1 MPGPLDGI
9 RVLDLTRALAGPYCT
24 LMLGD
29 MGADVIKIELP
40 GSGDET
46 RGWGSPADFINGEST
61 YFMSI
66 SRNKRSV
73 TLDLKKPDARE
84 VLRKLVERSD
94 VLAENFRPG
103 AMERLG
109 FSYEQTKAMNPRLI
123 YCSISGFG
131 QSGPRAK
138 QPAFDQVLQGL
149 GGVQSLT
156 GPVGGPRS
164 KVGIPIADIG
174 AGMFAA
180 FAVASALFA
189 REQSGLGQHIDASM
203 LGGQVALLTYQA
215 GRYFGTGRAPGLAG
229 NRHGSLA
236 PYETFRAKDGDV
248 NVACGTERM
257 WQNFCKALGLEVLL
271 DDPRFKLIPDRV
283 GNREPLVEAIEARL
297 ADLTVAEVVST
308 LEAVEVPV
316 GPIYSLDQVFEDPQT
331 QHLNLKRTI
340 RHPKAGE
347 INVTGFP
354 WQLSETPPD
363 IRLAPPLLGEHT
375 DEILRELGYADDE
388 IANLHESGAV

>member
-29 MGADVIKIELP
+29 MGADVIKVEMP

-66 SRNKRSV
+66 SRNKRSL
-73 TLDLKKPDARE
+73 TLDLKKGGD
-84 VLRKLVERSD
+84 VLRRLIEQSD

-103 AMERLG
+103 AMDRLG
-109 FSYEQTKAMNPRLI
+109 FSYEQAKAINPRLI

-131 QSGPRAK
+131 QTGPRAK

-149 GGVQSLT
+149 GGIMSLT

-164 KVGIPIADIG
+164 KVGVPIGDIG

-180 FAVASALFA
+180 FAVASALYA
-189 REQSGLGQHIDASM
+189 REQSGVGQHIDASM

-236 PYETFRAKDGDV
+236 PYETFRAADGDV

-257 WQNFCKALGLEVLL
+257 WQAFCRALGLEALL
-271 DDPRFKLIPDRV
+271 DDPRFTLIPDRV

-297 ADLTVAEVVST
+297 ATMTVAEVVST

-316 GPIYSLDQVFEDPQT
+316 GPIYSLDQVFDDPQSE
-331 QHLNLKRTI
+331 HLKLKRTI
-340 RHPKAGE
+340 QHPKAGE
-347 INVTGFP
+347 ISVTGFP
-354 WQLSETPPD
+354 WQLSETPAE
-363 IRLAPPLLGEHT
+363 IRIPPPLLGEHT
-375 DEILRELGYADDE
+375 DEVLRDLGYSDAE
-388 IANLHESGAV
+388 IAELHEKGAV

>member
-1 MPGPLDGI
+1 MPGPLHGI

-29 MGADVIKIELP
+29 MGADVVKVEMP

-73 TLDLKKPDARE
+73 TLDLKKGKE
-84 VLRKLVERSD
+84 VLRRLVERSD

-103 AMERLG
+103 AMDRLG
-109 FSYEQTKAMNPRLI
+109 FGYEQAKAINPRLI
-123 YCSISGFG
+123 YTSISGFG
-131 QSGPRAK
+131 QTGPRSK

-149 GGVQSLT
+149 GGIQSMT

-180 FAVASALFA
+180 FAVTSALYA
-189 REQSGLGQHIDASM
+189 REQTGLGQHIDASM
-203 LGGQVALLTYQA
+203 RGGRVPLRPSQA
-215 GRYFGTGRAPGLAG
+215 GRYFGTGGAPGLAG

-236 PYETFRAKDGDV
+236 PYETFKAKDGDV

-257 WQNFCKALGLEVLL
+257 WHAFCRALGLDSLL

-283 GNREPLVEAIEARL
+283 GNREPLVAAIETRL
-297 ADLTVAEVVST
+297 ADLTVAEVVAT

-316 GPIYSLDQVFEDPQT
+316 GPIYSLDQVFDDPQT
-331 QHLNLKRTI
+331 EHLGLRQRLQHPT
-340 RHPKAGE
+340 AGE
-347 INVTGFP
+347 ISVTGFP
-354 WQLSETPPD
+354 WQLSETPPE
-363 IRLAPPLLGEHT
+363 IRLAPPLLGQHT
-375 DEILRELGYADDE
+375 DEVLAELGYSPDE
-388 IANLHESGAV
+388 IAQLHTDGTV

>member
-1 MPGPLDGI
+1 MPGPLHGI

-29 MGADVIKIELP
+29 MGADVVKVEMP

-73 TLDLKKPDARE
+73 TLDLKKGKD
-84 VLRKLVERSD
+84 VLRRLIERAD
-94 VLAENFRPG
+94 VLCENFRPG
-103 AMERLG
+103 AMDRLG
-109 FSYEQTKAMNPRLI
+109 FGYEQAKAVNPRLI
-123 YCSISGFG
+123 YTSISGFG
-131 QSGPRAK
+131 QTGPRAK

-149 GGVQSLT
+149 GGIQSLT

-164 KVGIPIADIG
+164 KVGVPIADIG

-180 FAVASALFA
+180 FAVTSALYA
-189 REQSGLGQHIDASM
+189 REQTGLGQHIDASM

-215 GRYFGTGRAPGLAG
+215 GRYFGTGRVPGLAG

-257 WQNFCKALGLEVLL
+257 WQNFCKALGLEHLL
-271 DDPRFKLIPDRV
+271 DDPRFTLIPDRV
-283 GNREPLVEAIEARL
+283 GNREPLVQAIEARL
-297 ADLTVAEVVST
+297 AELTVAEVVAM

-316 GPIYSLDQVFEDPQT
+316 GPIYSLDQVFADPQT
-331 QHLNLKRTI
+331 EHLNLRRKI
-340 RHPKAGE
+340 QHPVAGE
-347 INVTGFP
+347 ISVTGFP
-354 WQLSETPPD
+354 WQLSETPAE
-363 IRLAPPLLGEHT
+363 IRLAPPTLGQHT
-375 DEILRELGYADDE
+375 DEVLAELGYSADE
-388 IANLHESGAV
+388 IARLHQEGAV

>member
-29 MGADVIKIELP
+29 MGADVIKVEMP

-66 SRNKRSV
+66 SRNKRSL
-73 TLDLKKPDARE
+73 TLDLKKGSA
-84 VLRKLVERSD
+84 VLRRLIEQSD

-103 AMERLG
+103 AMARLG
-109 FSYEQTKAMNPRLI
+109 FSYEQAKAINPRLI

-131 QSGPRAK
+131 QTGPRAT

-149 GGVQSLT
+149 GGIMSLT
-156 GPVGGPRS
+156 GPAGGPRS
-164 KVGIPIADIG
+164 KVGVPIGDIG

-180 FAVASALFA
+180 FAVTSALYA
-189 REQSGLGQHIDASM
+189 REQSGVGQHIDASM

-236 PYETFRAKDGDV
+236 PYETFRAADGDV

-257 WQNFCKALGLEVLL
+257 WQAFCRALGLEALL
-271 DDPRFKLIPDRV
+271 DDPRFTLIPDRV

-297 ADLTVAEVVST
+297 ADMTVAEVVST

-316 GPIYSLDQVFEDPQT
+316 GPIYSLDQVFDDPQT
-331 QHLNLKRTI
+331 EHLKLKRTI
-340 RHPKAGE
+340 QHPKAGE
-347 INVTGFP
+347 ISVTGFP
-354 WQLSETPPD
+354 WQLSETPAE
-363 IRLAPPLLGEHT
+363 IRIPPPLLGEHT
-375 DEILRELGYADDE
+375 DEVLRELGYSDAE
-388 IANLHESGAV
+388 IADLHEYGAV

>member
-1 MPGPLDGI
+1 MPGPLDSI

-29 MGADVIKIELP
+29 MGADVVKIEMP

-73 TLDLKKPDARE
+73 TLDLKKGRG
-84 VLRKLVERSD
+84 VLQRLVEWAD

-103 AMERLG
+103 AMDRLG
-109 FSYEQTKAMNPRLI
+109 FGYEQAKAVNPRLI
-123 YCSISGFG
+123 YTSISGFG
-131 QSGPRAK
+131 QTGPRSR

-149 GGVQSLT
+149 GGIQSLT
-156 GPVGGPRS
+156 GPAGGPRS
-164 KVGIPIADIG
+164 KVGVPIADIG

-180 FAVASALFA
+180 FAVVSALYA
-189 REQSGLGQHIDASM
+189 REQTGVGQHIDASM

-236 PYETFRAKDGDV
+236 PYETFRARDGDV

-257 WQNFCKALGLEVLL
+257 WQSFCRALGLEVLL
-271 DDPRFKLIPDRV
+271 ADPRFTLIPDRV

-297 ADLTVAEVVST
+297 ADLTVAEVVEK

-316 GPIYSLDQVFEDPQT
+316 GPIYSLDQVFDDPQT
-331 QHLNLKRTI
+331 EHLQLRRKI
-340 RHPKAGE
+340 QHPKAGE
-347 INVTGFP
+347 ISVTGFP
-354 WQLSETPPD
+354 WQLSETPPE
-363 IRLAPPLLGEHT
+363 IRLAPPTLGQHT
-375 DEILRELGYADDE
+375 EEVLAELGYSADE
-388 IANLHESGAV
+388 IAKLRGEGAV

>member
-29 MGADVIKIELP
+29 MGADVIKVEMP

-73 TLDLKKPDARE
+73 TLDLKKGSA
-84 VLRKLVERSD
+84 VLRRLIEQAD

-103 AMERLG
+103 AMDRLG
-109 FSYEQTKAMNPRLI
+109 FSYEQAKAINPRLI

-131 QSGPRAK
+131 QTGPRAK

-149 GGVQSLT
+149 GGIMSLT
-156 GPVGGPRS
+156 GPAGGPRS
-164 KVGIPIADIG
+164 KVGIPIGDIG

-180 FAVASALFA
+180 FAVTSALYA
-189 REQSGLGQHIDASM
+189 REQSGVGQHIDASM

-236 PYETFRAKDGDV
+236 PYETFRAADGDV

-257 WQNFCKALGLEVLL
+257 WQAFCRALGLEALL
-271 DDPRFKLIPDRV
+271 NDPRFTLIPDRV

-297 ADLTVAEVVST
+297 ADMTVAEVVST

-316 GPIYSLDQVFEDPQT
+316 GPIYSLDQVFDDPQT
-331 QHLNLKRTI
+331 EHLKLRRTI
-340 RHPKAGE
+340 QHPKAGE
-347 INVTGFP
+347 ISVTGFP
-354 WQLSETPPD
+354 WQLSETPAE
-363 IRLAPPLLGEHT
+363 IRIPPPLLGEHT
-375 DEILRELGYADDE
+375 DEVLRELGYSDAE
-388 IANLHESGAV
+388 IADLHESGAV